1 MAILKPVVE
10 SQVEIS
16 LSRDDGSMR
25 YDRSFTAISELIAHR
40 FGAEVTYDPITIE
53 SVFDPIFHKDLLA
66 YCVDAFKNPEK
77 HGETF
82 TLVLSMRHSHGSE
95 QGTRAQYEITGCQLI
110 GFSFPKFDRN
120 VGDAAKFKLCFRPSG
135 LSKLLT

>member
-66 YCVDAFKNPEK
+66 YCVDAFK
-77 HGETF
+77 
-82 TLVLSMRHSHGSE
+82 TLKSMG
-95 QGTRAQYEITGCQLI
+95 
-110 GFSFPKFDRN
+110 
-120 VGDAAKFKLCFRPSG
+120 RPSRLFYQCVIPTEVNKG
-135 LSKLLT
+135 RELSTKLPVVS

>member
-1 MAILKPVVE
+1 
-10 SQVEIS
+10 
-16 LSRDDGSMR
+16 MR

-135 LSKLLT
+135 VSKLLT